1 VKVDLFDNDYV
12 SSDNSLKLNISDDTV
27 IVSENGEAF
36 TGELAD
42 RKLVVVYGP
51 STRSIPAQTTPEK
64 IVVLDEDVIEDADN
78 QEDVSPDAPIDV
90 SNEKILVKDQPVS
103 SHYAYV
109 SSYINGQGIVM
120 VPLRTIA
127 ESLGHEV
134 AWDND
139 LRRVTID
146 SDISFIIGTDSF
158 AKGEETIELGTAP
171 EISQDRTFVPLSFFR
186 QVIGTD
192 VADVID
198 GQIIVK

>member
-1 VKVDLFDNDYV
+1 M
-12 SSDNSLKLNISDDTV
+12 
-27 IVSENGEAF
+27 
-36 TGELAD
+36 
-42 RKLVVVYGP
+42 
-51 STRSIPAQTTPEK
+51 
-64 IVVLDEDVIEDADN
+64 LDEDVIEDADN

-109 SSYINGQGIVM
+109 SAYINAQGIVM
-120 VPLRTIA
+120 VPLRAIA

-139 LRRVTID
+139 LKRVTID
-146 SDISFIIGTDSF
+146 SDICFIIGTDSF
-158 AKGEETIELGTAP
+158 AKGENHRTGTP